1 MFQIGDKVFYP
12 MHGAGIIKAIE
23 EREILGRTQDYYVIH
38 IPLNNMSVMIP
49 VESMEKSSVRSV
61 LDRKTIND
69 ILFDFHHFESDCSLP
84 WKERYKSNMEKLKSG
99 DMSESAE
106 IVRDLLHRNKEKSL
120 NTSERQML
128 NQAQRNIISELS
140 IVKGISEEEAAQL
153 LKRKRT
159 S

>member
-12 MHGAGIIKAIE
+12 MHGAGIIEAIE
-23 EREILGRTQDYYVIH
+23 EREILGRKQDYYLIQ
-38 IPLNNMSVMIP
+38 IPLNNMNVMIP
-49 VESMEKSSVRSV
+49 VETMEKSGVRSV
-61 LDRKTIND
+61 VDRQTLNE
-69 ILFDFHHFESDCSLP
+69 ILFDFHHIQSDCSLP

-99 DMSESAE
+99 KMNESAE
-106 IVRDLLHRNKEKSL
+106 IVRDLIQRNKEKSL

-140 IVKGISEEEAAQL
+140 IVQGISEDEAAQL
-153 LKRKRT
+153 LKKT

>member
-23 EREILGRTQDYYVIH
+23 EREVLGKKREYCIIN
-38 IPLNNMSVMIP
+38 IPLNKMDVMIP
-49 VESMEKSSVRSV
+49 WDTISISGVRSIV
-61 LDRKTIND
+61 DRKTMNE
-69 ILFDFHHFESDCSLP
+69 ILFDFHNVESDCSLP
-84 WKERYKSNMEKLKSG
+84 WKERFKSNTEKLKTG
-99 DMSESAE
+99 RMEESAE

-128 NQAQRNIISELS
+128 NQAQRNIISELVL
-140 IVKGISEEEAAQL
+140 IKDITADEAADL
-153 LKRKRT
+153 LKQT